1 MDVRHCKGCDRDMS
15 PGDFYKRITKCK
27 KCHNKQ
33 CKDIRRKRKHTSEAS
48 DDWSEAQTSEGGERD
63 DLYIAWNPRIPGE
76 LKIGRSRNP
85 LARIAGMSASQN
97 FRLEVGVTFPGLG
110 HLEYKVHALLAA
122 RRVGGCPGREWFEV
136 SEAFA
141 FAAVL
146 EARDSE

>member
-15 PGDFYKRITKCK
+15 PGDFYQRRAKCK
-27 KCHNKQ
+27 KCHIKTM
-33 CKDIRRKRKHTSEAS
+33 REYRKKRQDPEAS
-48 DDWSEAQTSEGGERD
+48 DDWSEACTSEAGHQD

-76 LKIGRSRNP
+76 LKVGRSRDP
-85 LARIAGMSASQN
+85 QARMAGMSASQN
-97 FRLEVGVTFPGLG
+97 FRMELSATFPGQG
-110 HLEYKVHALLAA
+110 HLEHKVHALLAA
-122 RRVGGCPGREWFEV
+122 RRVGECPGREWFEV